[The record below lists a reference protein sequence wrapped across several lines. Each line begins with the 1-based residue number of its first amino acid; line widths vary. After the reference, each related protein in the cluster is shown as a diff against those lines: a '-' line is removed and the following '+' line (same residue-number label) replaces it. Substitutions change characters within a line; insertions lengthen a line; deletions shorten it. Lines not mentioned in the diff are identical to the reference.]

1 MSRPRTPFL
10 IGGEYEIVFLL
21 LHLLFQKQ
29 SRGCKED
36 WKNKQ
41 GKHPSNK
48 FWREKSVFLGKKA
61 NTRDSDETFD
71 TSPQTCPQSPLGRLA
86 WDPTAAKN
94 SRANKPS
101 RTLASSAQSTKVFP
115 GKNTQLHTSWK
126 WGGPCKGFL
135 GTKAPP
141 CPHFLLQKRAL
152 VSKAFLKFPRA
163 DSGSY

>member
-1 MSRPRTPFL
+1 MSRHRTPFL
-10 IGGEYEIVFLL
+10 IGWEYEIVFLL
-21 LHLLFQKQ
+21 LHLPLQKQ

-48 FWREKSVFLGKKA
+48 FWREKSFFLGEKA
-61 NTRDSDETFD
+61 NKRASDESFD
-71 TSPQTCPQSPLGRLA
+71 TSPQTCPQSPPGRLT

-94 SRANKPS
+94 SRENKPS
-101 RTLASSAQSTKVFP
+101 RTLTSSVQSTKVFL
-115 GKNTQLHTSWK
+115 GQNTQLHTSWK
-126 WGGPCKGFL
+126 WAGPCRAFL

-141 CPHFLLQKRAL
+141 CPCFLLQKRAL
-152 VSKAFLKFPRA
+152 VSKAFLKFPMA

>member
-1 MSRPRTPFL
+1 MSRHRTPFL

-41 GKHPSNK
+41 EKHPSNK

-61 NTRDSDETFD
+61 KTRASDETFD

-86 WDPTAAKN
+86 WDPTAAKS
-94 SRANKPS
+94 SRANKPR
-101 RTLASSAQSTKVFP
+101 RTLASSDLAQ
-115 GKNTQLHTSWK
+115 G
-126 WGGPCKGFL
+126 WGLMGLCCSKDCWMWIPSDCLEAVTLPSQGPRFL
-135 GTKAPP
+135 GSSY
-141 CPHFLLQKRAL
+141 FILVLLAN
-152 VSKAFLKFPRA
+152 
-163 DSGSY
+163 